1 VKGRLQ
7 RAKIYAPKRKRPGVK
22 LKAAAKWMR
31 ASTEAGQ
38 ALFDKEIQGFSIDS
52 RAVAGGDLFFALSPE
67 DYRRHCF
74 TATSFADAH
83 HYIGQAFESG
93 ALACVA
99 RAQRVAGDAS
109 LAVYAERLL
118 LVDDCIEALQLLA
131 RGVIDEWGRQVVG
144 ITGSAGKTTTK
155 DLTAHVLGHN
165 GRRVLRSRKNF
176 NNELGVALSVL
187 QMESGGARPEDFD
200 VAVLEMGMSMPGEI
214 ARHCL
219 VAPPDISVV
228 VNVAPVHLEFMGSVE
243 AIAAGKAQ
251 LVEGLK
257 PGGTAILNADD
268 ERVAAMRAKHS
279 GPVLTFGLENAADVT
294 ATGIE
299 SAGLGLSRFRLR
311 TPQGEAQVELP
322 MPGRHNLLNA
332 LAASAVA
339 DCFGMSA
346 AEIAEALA
354 TAAPSQMRGEVLR
367 FRAGFTVLDDSYN
380 SNPRSLVAMAEAL
393 AQGGEGVRRRV
404 VVAGEMRELGAE
416 SAAIHREAG
425 REVAGLG
432 IDVLWGVEGH
442 ARDLIEGAREVG
454 MNEASTGFFETSEEV
469 AAALASFVKAG
480 DLVLVKGSRGVHTE
494 KIVERLKE
502 QYEID
507 DE

>member
-1 VKGRLQ
+1 
-7 RAKIYAPKRKRPGVK
+7 
-22 LKAAAKWMR
+22 MR
-31 ASTEAGQ
+31 ASNEASE
-38 ALFDKEIQGFSIDS
+38 ALFDKEIHGFSIDS
-52 RAVAGGDLFFALSPE
+52 RGVAGGDLFFALSPE

-83 HYIGQAFESG
+83 DFIPQAFESG

-99 RAQRVAGDAS
+99 RAARVEGDS
-109 LAVYAERLL
+109 KLALYRERLL

-131 RGVIDEWGRQVVG
+131 RGVIDEWGRRVVG

-155 DLTAHVLGHN
+155 DLTAHVLGHA

-187 QMESGGARPEDFD
+187 QMESEGARPEEFD

-219 VAPPDISVV
+219 VAPPDIAVV

-268 ERVAAMRAKHS
+268 ERVRAMRAKHS
-279 GPVLTFGLENAADVT
+279 GPVMTFGLESAADVT
-294 ATGIE
+294 ATKIE
-299 SAGLGLSRFRLR
+299 RAGLGLSRFLLH
-311 TPQGEAQVELP
+311 TPLGSAQVELP
-322 MPGRHNLLNA
+322 LPGRHNLLNA

-339 DCFGMSA
+339 DCFGMSP
-346 AEIAEALA
+346 AEIAAALA

-367 FRAGFTVLDDSYN
+367 FREGFTVVDDSYN

-393 AQGGEGVRRRV
+393 AQGGEEVRRRV

-432 IDVLWGVEGH
+432 VEMLWGVEGH
-442 ARDLIEGAREVG
+442 ARDLIEGAREAG
-454 MNEASTGFFETSEEV
+454 MSEGSTAFFENSEEA
-469 AAALASFVKAG
+469 AAALISFVRAG
-480 DLVLVKGSRGVHTE
+480 DLVLVKGSRGVHME
-494 KIVERLKE
+494 KVVEHLKE
-502 QYEID
+502 RYEPK
-507 DE
+507 DEG